1 MSLRRIS
8 HKHTEEEVQRGF
20 NILTGGELTTGLTII
35 KKDQQSYLKKPPQ
48 PWGLIQK
55 HEASSATQMTE

>member
-48 PWGLIQK
+48 PWGLI
-55 HEASSATQMTE
+55 

>member
-8 HKHTEEEVQRGF
+8 HKHTEEEIQRGF

-35 KKDQQSYLKKPPQ
+35 KQDQQTYLKKPLQ
-48 PWGLIQK
+48 PWGLIQRN
-55 HEASSATQMTE
+55 EAPSAT

>member
-20 NILTGGELTTGLTII
+20 NILTGGDLTTGLTII

-55 HEASSATQMTE
+55 HEASSTAQMIE